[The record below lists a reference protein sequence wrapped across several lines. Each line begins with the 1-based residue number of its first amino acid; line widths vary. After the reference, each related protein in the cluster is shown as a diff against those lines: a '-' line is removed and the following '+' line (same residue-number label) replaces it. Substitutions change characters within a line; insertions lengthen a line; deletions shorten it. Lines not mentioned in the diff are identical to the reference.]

1 MENHRRIMR
10 NSDTSCSTEERRNL
24 ETEVLEKSSLEERE
38 FKVVVASHPLH
49 TRGQLAAVSAEE
61 TTLLP
66 AGRLQAALS
75 VCARSPSS
83 VLCFLK
89 TIS

>member
-1 MENHRRIMR
+1 MR
-10 NSDTSCSTEERRNL
+10 TSDTSCSTEERRNL
-24 ETEVLEKSSLEERE
+24 EREVLNKSSLEERE
-38 FKVVVASHPLH
+38 FEVVMASHPLH
-49 TRGQLAAVSAEE
+49 TRGQLAAVGREE

-66 AGRLQAALS
+66 AGFLQAALS
-75 VCARSPSS
+75 VCACSPTS